1 MLRKREEI
9 ARVRHSIRTEKNTR
23 KLPLLLPSM
32 MMMMLLVLVVVIA
45 VTAESNSR

>member
-32 MMMMLLVLVVVIA
+32 MMLLLVLVVVIA